1 MTTDAQAA
9 AQPGGRNL
17 PKADGGLPVIG
28 HAIPFFQDPVGF
40 LLRAH
45 GRQGEA
51 VTFSLP
57 GRRVA
62 SFCGPQANA
71 VVLSLDD
78 TEADRRPVYE
88 PLLAPLLGRGVG
100 FNAPADVMTWH
111 HSLLLPHLRR
121 DALTRH
127 AAIMF
132 DQMERYVAPWNGDG
146 TFDLMAV
153 MRDITARI
161 SAHCLIGPRF
171 GRTLAPVLPA
181 LLSRL
186 EASFFMSFAIGP
198 RPFLPHHRRADRA
211 RETLTRAIKEIAP
224 RDRPEGKKR
233 SHFEELM
240 RAEGPDGR
248 SLDEETA
255 AALMLSWLFAAVPIT
270 IHAAWTGVLLLQHP
284 QWLPVLRAEQ
294 ESAFTDY
301 PPTTLSPLHKLERL
315 GHCLLEA
322 ERLHP
327 AIWLLPRLAVRDL
340 CIRGY
345 RVPRGYLVCASP
357 GASHRLPDVF
367 RDPGA
372 FDPDR
377 YLPDQYLPDRTEHG
391 TAHHALIGFGGGRHP
406 CLGPAFAQQ
415 AIKVIWSV
423 LLRAFDL
430 ELAGPDV
437 REVRASVFH
446 PPRQPCTV
454 RYRRRKR

>member
-1 MTTDAQAA
+1 M
-9 AQPGGRNL
+9 PL
-17 PKADGGLPVIG
+17 IG
-28 HAIPFFQDPVGF
+28 HAVPFFRDPVGF

-45 GRQGEA
+45 SRRGEA
-51 VTFSLP
+51 VTFTLP

-71 VVLSLDD
+71 VVLGLDETD
-78 TEADRRPVYE
+78 VDRRVIYE
-88 PLLAPLLGRGVG
+88 PLLTPLVGRGVA
-100 FNAPADVMTWH
+100 FDVPTDVMVWQQ
-111 HSLLLPHLRR
+111 SLLLPHLRR
-121 DALTRH
+121 DALARCLPV
-127 AAIMF
+127 MV
-132 DQMERYVAPWNGDG
+132 DQVERYIAPWEGSG
-146 TFDLMAV
+146 TFDLVKA
-153 MRDITARI
+153 MRDISARI

-171 GRTLAPVLPA
+171 GRTTGRELPA

-186 EASFFMSFAIGP
+186 EDSFYMSFVMGP
-198 RPFLPHHRRADRA
+198 RALVPRHRRADRA

-224 RDRPEGKKR
+224 DDRPEGADR
-233 SHFEELM
+233 SRFAELL
-240 RAEGPDGR
+240 RAAGPCGL
-248 SLDEETA
+248 SLDEDTA
-255 AALMLSWLFAAVPIT
+255 AALMLSWLFASAPVMA
-270 IHAAWTGVLLLQHP
+270 HAAWTGVLLLQHP

-301 PPTTLSPLHKLERL
+301 PPATLAPLHRLERL

-327 AIWLLPRLAVRDL
+327 PVWLLPRLAVRDL

-357 GASHRLPDVF
+357 GASHRRPDVF
-367 RDPGA
+367 RDPEA

-377 YLPDQYLPDRTEHG
+377 YLPGRAEHR
-391 TAHHALIGFGGGRHP
+391 AAPYALIGFGGGRTLP
-406 CLGPAFAQQ
+406 GPGLRPASDQGDLERPA
-415 AIKVIWSV
+415 A
-423 LLRAFDL
+423 LLRSGARR
-430 ELAGPDV
+430 PRV